1 VSLNKALRKKHPE
14 FGCSL
19 KNHIFFFFLTRVLLS
34 GLAMWCQKPKKNNFE
49 FNLSKA
55 CDLSGELV

>member
-1 VSLNKALRKKHPE
+1 LDKIKNE
-14 FGCSL
+14 CSL
-19 KNHIFFFFLTRVLLS
+19 KTIFSLLFETRALLS

-49 FNLSKA
+49 FNLSKV